1 MSNLWDNWPVL
12 PWQSWQGVSV
22 RAREESIVDLFA
34 QVDEGTQV
42 AVVNQIGWW
51 RVGTLYK
58 NKQDLQ
64 TAIFVSVGK
73 ANAANFAYR
82 FRHAEKLK
90 APVTIVVGAPVYGFN
105 PTTTVVKPRHISDF
119 PHKCNLCGQAAVHLF
134 NSIACSS
141 YSCKNFPY

>member
-42 AVVNQIGWW
+42 AV
-51 RVGTLYK
+51 
-58 NKQDLQ
+58 
-64 TAIFVSVGK
+64 
-73 ANAANFAYR
+73 
-82 FRHAEKLK
+82 
-90 APVTIVVGAPVYGFN
+90 VTIVVGAPVYGFN